1 MEKWAS
7 SQVEKGTGPMAEVL
21 RRAKVI
27 LAVIQHF
34 LVPQT
39 IQV

>member
-7 SQVEKGTGPMAEVL
+7 AQVEKGTGPMAEMSHH
-21 RRAKVI
+21 AKAI

-34 LVPQT
+34 LVP
-39 IQV
+39 